1 MYKVQFMVICISLLW
16 KLLLHTATTE
26 IKYSSTK
33 KQSKQS
39 EATEKLRFNGSFARN
54 GNKKYDFLKTS

>member
-1 MYKVQFMVICISLLW
+1 MEVAVTHS
-16 KLLLHTATTE
+16 TTE

-54 GNKKYDFLKTS
+54 GNKKYDFFKTSWDIFSSETYM

>member
-1 MYKVQFMVICISLLW
+1 MEVAVTHS
-16 KLLLHTATTE
+16 TTE

-39 EATEKLRFNGSFARN
+39 EATEKLRFNGSFERN
-54 GNKKYDFLKTS
+54 LHPKI

>member
-1 MYKVQFMVICISLLW
+1 MEVAVTHS
-16 KLLLHTATTE
+16 TTE